1 MAQKPPAWTRSDGQI
16 GQVPLMLSQDVDVP
30 VSVGP
35 TQDPNK
41 LAEQIVRQNQ
51 PVINKFIAQQRQQ
64 IQIGG
69 QDVRNAALPLEGMV
83 LYYNYVQG
91 LERLHY
97 HISPEVEVPPLPKLE
112 IPEIE
117 IPTPPQVSE
126 PEVPEIP
133 TPPEPPT
140 VEEPALPKPEP
151 LPEFK
156 EPEVPEPEDVKPQR
170 GQPDFLY
177 VEMLLG
183 LAVKF
188 GDGASDAQKDTKK

>member
-1 MAQKPPAWTRSDGQI
+1 
-16 GQVPLMLSQDVDVP
+16 MLSQDVDVP
-30 VSVGP
+30 AVGP
-35 TQDPNK
+35 ASGQDANK

-51 PVINKFIAQQRQQ
+51 PVINRFIAQQRQQ
-64 IQIGG
+64 IQLGG
-69 QDVRNAALPLEGMV
+69 QDVRNAALPLDGMV

-91 LERLHY
+91 LERMHY
-97 HISPEVEVPPLPKLE
+97 HISPEVEVTPLLKSE
-112 IPEIE
+112 TPEVE
-117 IPTPPQVSE
+117 IPTPPTVEE
-126 PEVPEIP
+126 PEAPEIP

-140 VEEPALPKPEP
+140 VEEPELPELPEPEPEP

-156 EPEVPEPEDVKPQR
+156 EPEVLEPEEVKPER

-188 GDGASDAQKDTKK
+188 GDGARDAQKD